1 MTSSSPTPSAPAA
14 APSERPAA
22 VGPDAGAAATP
33 GSSAPERPSS
43 AAPPRPSGDVGTAS
57 QASAAASGP
66 AATPAATPVAEPA
79 APADDWRRRLA
90 RWWAEFSLQ
99 TKLLA
104 VATLVVSLLMTG
116 ITFFALN
123 GIQQDARMSDTR
135 YARDLGLLLSA
146 NVTPLVAQGNDRELA
161 AVAERF
167 WRSSRSLRY
176 IVFADADGVIYLG
189 IPMGNGSTGGPGEEL
204 LSRRLELPVELQRR
218 PDNPLVRQHLTPD
231 GQVTDVFVPILVDDR
246 YLGVVA
252 LGINPN
258 ETLLASAALSRE
270 VTVAVFI
277 SIWVLVILGS
287 VFNALTI
294 TRPVKELLRGVR
306 AIAGGDFAA
315 RIALPVGGEL
325 GELLQGFNTMAS
337 QLEAYKAANIE
348 ELRAEQGKQQSL
360 IATMADGAVLL
371 DEEGRLV
378 LANPTAR
385 RLFRWEGRKLEGS
398 DLEEELPDRLAMEL
412 HGPLSSLVASDR
424 DSADV
429 RVSLGEPARTLR
441 IVLQS
446 VRDASGESL
455 KGIAMTIQDLTREVE
470 LNAAQSR
477 FISNVSHELRT
488 PLFNIKSYVETL
500 HDLGDQLSE
509 EETREFL
516 GIANAETDRLTRLVN
531 DVLDLSRLESDR
543 VWQLEPLEVVPAIEQ
558 TLRTYR
564 LNAEDRGVALVLE
577 ADPALPRVLGNWDLL
592 LQVFDNLVGNA
603 LKFTKSGGALMLR
616 VYPWPDSCRLEP
628 GTAPGDSPTCALTS
642 PLPRLR
648 IEIADTGC
656 GISAA
661 DQERIF
667 ERFFRVENAVH
678 TEAGTGLG
686 LSIVRGIL
694 EKHGTRVKMASEPG
708 VGTTFWFDLPLE
720 QSDADELK
728 LQAERRSYDRDGMK
742 A

>member
-1 MTSSSPTPSAPAA
+1 MNS
-14 APSERPAA
+14 
-22 VGPDAGAAATP
+22 
-33 GSSAPERPSS
+33 GSSAHSS
-43 AAPPRPSGDVGTAS
+43 GSSGNS
-57 QASAAASGP
+57 SSGS
-66 AATPAATPVAEPA
+66 E
-79 APADDWRRRLA
+79 WRRRLA

-123 GIQQDARMSDTR
+123 GIQRDVRLSDTR
-135 YARDLGLLLSA
+135 YARDLGLLLAA
-146 NVTPLVAQGNDRELA
+146 NVNPLVARGDDRQLA
-161 AVAERF
+161 SVAERF
-167 WRSSRSLRY
+167 WSTSRSLRY
-176 IVFADADGVIYLG
+176 IVLADAEGLIYLG
-189 IPMGNGSTGGPGEEL
+189 IPMGSGDGAGDQL
-204 LSRRLELPVELQRR
+204 LSRRLELPADLQSR
-218 PDNPLVRQHLTPD
+218 PDNPLIRQHLTPD
-231 GQVTDVFVPILVDDR
+231 GQVTDVFVPLVEGER

-258 ETLLASAALSRE
+258 ETLLASSALTRE

-294 TRPVKELLRGVR
+294 TQPVKELLRGVR
-306 AIAGGDFAA
+306 RIAGGDFEA

-325 GELLQGFNTMAS
+325 GELLEGFNTMAS
-337 QLEAYKAANIE
+337 RLEAYDEANIE
-348 ELRAEQGKQQSL
+348 ELQAAQVKQQSL

-371 DEEGRLV
+371 DEEGRIV

-385 RLFRWEGRKLEGS
+385 RLFRWEGRNLEGN
-398 DLEEELPDRLAMEL
+398 DLERELPDRVAMEL
-412 HGPLSSLVASDR
+412 HPLLGGLIASEKDG
-424 DSADV
+424 ADV
-429 RVSLGEPARTLR
+429 RCSLGEPARTLR
-441 IVLQS
+441 IVLKS
-446 VRDASGESL
+446 VRDASGETL

-509 EETREFL
+509 EEKQEFL

-531 DVLDLSRLESDR
+531 DVLDLSKLESDR
-543 VWQLEPLEVVPAIEQ
+543 IWQFEPIEVGPAIEQ

-564 LNAEDRGVALVLE
+564 LNADDKGVSLALE
-577 ADPALPRVLGNWDLL
+577 ADPQLPRVMGNWDLL

-603 LKFTKSGGALMLR
+603 LKFTAPGGRLVLR
-616 VYPWPDSCRLEP
+616 AYPWPDLCRLEP
-628 GTAPGDSPTCALTS
+628 GTAPGENPTCALTS

-648 IEIADTGC
+648 IEIADSGY
-656 GISAA
+656 GISEA
-661 DQERIF
+661 DQARIF
-667 ERFFRVENAVH
+667 ERFYRVENAVH

-694 EKHGTRVKMASEPG
+694 DKHGTKVRMASEPG

-720 QSDADELK
+720 HADSDELA
-728 LQAERRSYDRDGMK
+728 LMAERRSGEPVLSI
-742 A
+742 

>member
-1 MTSSSPTPSAPAA
+1 MTPSA
-14 APSERPAA
+14 
-22 VGPDAGAAATP
+22 
-33 GSSAPERPSS
+33 
-43 AAPPRPSGDVGTAS
+43 
-57 QASAAASGP
+57 SGP
-66 AATPAATPVAEPA
+66 TLGGTEAAGSFSL
-79 APADDWRRRLA
+79 WRARLQ

-116 ITFFALN
+116 ITFLALN
-123 GIQQDARMSDTR
+123 GIQRDARMSDTR
-135 YARDLGLLLSA
+135 FARDLGLLLSA
-146 NVTPLVAQGNDRELA
+146 NVTPLVAEGNDRELA
-161 AVAERF
+161 SVAERF
-167 WRSSRSLRY
+167 WQSSRSLRY
-176 IVFADADGVIYLG
+176 IFFADSDGVIYLG
-189 IPMGNGSTGGPGEEL
+189 IPMGGSTGMGERV
-204 LSRRLELPVELQRR
+204 LSRRLELPADIQRR
-218 PDNPLVRQHLTPD
+218 PDNPLIRQHLTPD
-231 GQVTDVFVPILVDDR
+231 GQVTDVFVPMVSDGR

-258 ETLLASAALSRE
+258 ETLLASAALTRE

-294 TRPVKELLRGVR
+294 TQPVKELLRGVR
-306 AIAGGDFAA
+306 SIAGGNFET

-325 GELLQGFNTMAS
+325 GELLNGFNTMAS
-337 QLEAYKAANIE
+337 QLEVYKAANIE
-348 ELRAEQGKQQSL
+348 ELTAAQVKQQSL

-371 DEEGRLV
+371 DAEGQIV

-385 RLFRWEGRKLEGS
+385 RLFRWEGRNLEGS
-398 DLEEELPDRLAMEL
+398 DLEAELPDRLAMEL
-412 HGPLSSLVASDR
+412 HVPLASLISSER
-424 DSADV
+424 DTTEV
-429 RVSLGEPARTLR
+429 RCSFGDPPRTLR

-446 VRDASGESL
+446 VRDASGETL

-488 PLFNIKSYVETL
+488 PLCNIKSYVETL
-500 HDLGDQLSE
+500 HDMGDLLSAE
-509 EETREFL
+509 QQKEFL
-516 GIANAETDRLTRLVN
+516 SIANAETDRLSRLVT

-543 VWQLEPLEVVPAIEQ
+543 VWQLEPMDLAPAIEQ

-564 LNAEDRGVALVLE
+564 LNAEEKGVMLLFSG
-577 ADPALPRVLGNWDLL
+577 DQHLPRVRGNWDLL

-603 LKFTKSGGALMLR
+603 LKFTRSGGQLLLR
-616 VYPWPDSCRLEP
+616 AYPWPDHCPLDPAGGPEAHPSC
-628 GTAPGDSPTCALTS
+628 TLTS
-642 PLPRLR
+642 RLPRLR
-648 IEIADTGC
+648 VEIADTGC
-656 GISAA
+656 GISEA
-661 DQERIF
+661 DQARIF

-694 EKHGTRVKMASEPG
+694 EKHGSQARMASEPG

-720 QSDADELK
+720 EADGDELRV
-728 LQAERRSYDRDGMK
+728 QAERSASLADIEADRRIP

>member
-1 MTSSSPTPSAPAA
+1 MSNPQGQW
-14 APSERPAA
+14 R
-22 VGPDAGAAATP
+22 
-33 GSSAPERPSS
+33 
-43 AAPPRPSGDVGTAS
+43 
-57 QASAAASGP
+57 QA
-66 AATPAATPVAEPA
+66 
-79 APADDWRRRLA
+79 LA

-99 TKLLA
+99 TKLLV
-104 VATLVVSLLMTG
+104 VATMVVSLLMTG
-116 ITFFALN
+116 ITFLALN
-123 GIQQDARMSDTR
+123 GIQRDVQISDTR

-146 NVTPLVAQGNDRELA
+146 NVTPLVADANDRELA

-176 IVFADADGVIYLG
+176 IFFADPEGVIYLG
-189 IPMGNGSTGGPGEEL
+189 IPIGGKGGSSELL
-204 LSRRLELPVELQRR
+204 LSRRLELPADIEKR
-218 PDNPLVRQHLTPD
+218 PDNPLIRQHLSPD
-231 GQVTDVFVPILVDDR
+231 GQVTDVFVPMVSEGR
-246 YLGVVA
+246 YLGVLA

-258 ETLLASAALSRE
+258 ETLLTSAALTRE

-277 SIWVLVILGS
+277 SIWVLVILGA

-294 TRPVKELLRGVR
+294 TRPVKELLQGVR
-306 AIAGGDFAA
+306 QVASGNFET
-315 RIALPVGGEL
+315 RLSLPVGGEL
-325 GELLQGFNTMAS
+325 GELLGGFNTMAS
-337 QLEAYKAANIE
+337 QLEAYKASNIE
-348 ELRAEQGKQQSL
+348 ELTAAQVKQQSL

-371 DEEGRLV
+371 DAEGAIVLV
-378 LANPTAR
+378 NPTAR
-385 RLFRWEGRKLEGS
+385 RLFRWEGRNLEGN
-398 DLEEELPDRLAMEL
+398 DLITELPEQLAIEL
-412 HGPLSSLVASDR
+412 QAALESLTSSSK

-429 RVSLGEPARTLR
+429 RCRFGEPARTLR

-446 VRDASGESL
+446 VRDASGEIL

-509 EETREFL
+509 EEKKEFL

-543 VWQLEPLEVVPAIEQ
+543 VWALEPLELGPAIEQ

-564 LNAEDRGVALVLE
+564 LNAEDKGVRLQFE
-577 ADPALPRVLGNWDLL
+577 ADPQLPRALGNWDLL

-603 LKFTKSGGALMLR
+603 LKFTPAGGQLLVRA
-616 VYPWPDSCRLEP
+616 YPWPDLCQLNTPETDNPS
-628 GTAPGDSPTCALTS
+628 CALTS

-648 IEIADTGC
+648 IEIADSGC
-656 GISAA
+656 GISDA
-661 DQERIF
+661 DQNRIF
-667 ERFFRVENAVH
+667 ERFYRVENAVH

-694 EKHGTRVKMASEPG
+694 EKHGSQVRMASALG
-708 VGTTFWFDLPLE
+708 VGTVFWFDLPLE
-720 QSDADELK
+720 ESDADEVQLM
-728 LQAERRSYDRDGMK
+728 ADRRRYSEE
-742 A
+742 ALPLATS

>member
-1 MTSSSPTPSAPAA
+1 MSAVPA
-14 APSERPAA
+14 PWL
-22 VGPDAGAAATP
+22 
-33 GSSAPERPSS
+33 
-43 AAPPRPSGDVGTAS
+43 
-57 QASAAASGP
+57 
-66 AATPAATPVAEPA
+66 
-79 APADDWRRRLA
+79 DWRRRLA

-116 ITFFALN
+116 ITFVALS
-123 GIQQDARMSDTR
+123 GIQRDVQQSDTR

-146 NVTPLVAQGNDRELA
+146 NVTPLVDQGDDRELA

-176 IVFADADGVIYLG
+176 IVFADAEGVIYLG
-189 IPMGNGSTGGPGEEL
+189 IPMGQGGSGTAGEEL
-204 LSRRLELPVELQRR
+204 LSRRLELPADLQRR
-218 PDNPLVRQHLTPD
+218 PDNPLIRKHLTPD
-231 GQVTDVFVPILVDDR
+231 GQVTDVFVPLLSGDR

-252 LGINPN
+252 LGVNPN
-258 ETLLASAALSRE
+258 ETVLASAALSRE

-306 AIAGGDFAA
+306 QVAGGDFRA

-325 GELLQGFNTMAS
+325 GELLEGFNTMADR
-337 QLEAYKAANIE
+337 LEAYDEANIE
-348 ELRAEQGKQQSL
+348 ELQAAQVKQQTL

-371 DEEGRLV
+371 DAEGRIV

-385 RLFRWEGRKLEGS
+385 RLFRWEGRNLEGNALADQLPEPLGEELQPVLETLLSGERDGS
-398 DLEEELPDRLAMEL
+398 DLRC
-412 HGPLSSLVASDR
+412 SC
-424 DSADV
+424 
-429 RVSLGEPARTLR
+429 GEPARTLR

-446 VRDASGESL
+446 VRDASGETL
-455 KGIAMTIQDLTREVE
+455 KGIAVTVQDLTREVE

-509 EETREFL
+509 EEKREFL

-543 VWQLEPLEVVPAIEQ
+543 VWTMEPLDLRPAMEQ

-564 LNAEDRGVALVLE
+564 LNAEDKGVQLRLDVHE
-577 ADPALPRVLGNWDLL
+577 QLPQVRGNWDLL
-592 LQVFDNLVGNA
+592 LQVLDNLVGNG
-603 LKFTKSGGALMLR
+603 LKFTARGGQLELR
-616 VYPWPDSCRLEP
+616 AYPWPDTCQLDPLTCPTDEN
-628 GTAPGDSPTCALTS
+628 PTCALTA

-648 IEIADTGC
+648 VEIADTGC
-656 GISAA
+656 GISRE
-661 DQERIF
+661 DQQRIF
-667 ERFFRVENAVH
+667 ERFYRVENAVH
-678 TEAGTGLG
+678 TEVGTGLG

-694 EKHGTRVKMASEPG
+694 EKHGTGAQMVSEPG

-720 QSDADELK
+720 QADEDEL
-728 LQAERRSYDRDGMK
+728 LLAGERWQAEQRGDAAMAAAGADLVLS

>member
-1 MTSSSPTPSAPAA
+1 MADPGGTDSATGSAQPGDTSAPSLSWPASATAA
-14 APSERPAA
+14 AAA
-22 VGPDAGAAATP
+22 
-33 GSSAPERPSS
+33 R
-43 AAPPRPSGDVGTAS
+43 R
-57 QASAAASGP
+57 GP
-66 AATPAATPVAEPA
+66 AWLEA
-79 APADDWRRRLA
+79 LA

-123 GIQQDARMSDTR
+123 GIQQDARISDTR
-135 YARDLGLLLSA
+135 YARDLGLLLTA
-146 NVTPLVAQGNDRELA
+146 NVTPLVAQGDDRELA

-167 WRSSRSLRY
+167 WQSSRSLRY

-189 IPMGNGSTGGPGEEL
+189 IPMGNGGEGTPAAGEQL
-204 LSRRLELPVELQRR
+204 LSRRLELPPDLPRR
-218 PDNPLVRQHLTPD
+218 PDNPLIRQHLTPD
-231 GQVTDVFVPILVDDR
+231 GQVTDVFVPMVSGDR

-258 ETLLASAALSRE
+258 ETLLVSSALTRE
-270 VTVAVFI
+270 VTVAVFV

-287 VFNALTI
+287 VINALTI
-294 TRPVKELLRGVR
+294 IRPVKELLRGVR
-306 AIAGGDFAA
+306 SIAGGNFET
-315 RIALPVGGEL
+315 RIAMPVGGEL

-337 QLEAYKAANIE
+337 QLEVYKAANIE
-348 ELRAEQGKQQSL
+348 ELRAEQVKQQSL

-371 DEEGRLV
+371 DAEGRIVLV
-378 LANPTAR
+378 NPTAR
-385 RLFRWEGRKLEGS
+385 RLFRWEARNLVGNEVIG
-398 DLEEELPDRLAMEL
+398 ELPDRLAMEL
-412 HGPLSSLVASDR
+412 AGALQNLISSEREST
-424 DSADV
+424 DV
-429 RVSLGEPARTLR
+429 RCSFGEPPRTLR

-446 VRDASGESL
+446 VRDASGEVL

-500 HDLGDQLSE
+500 HDYNDQLSDE
-509 EETREFL
+509 QKQEFL

-531 DVLDLSRLESDR
+531 DVLDLSRLESER
-543 VWQLEPLEVVPAIEQ
+543 VWELEPLEVGTAIEQ

-564 LNAEDRGVALVLE
+564 LNAGDKGVDLGFE
-577 ADPALPRVLGNWDLL
+577 ADPQLPRVLGNWDLL

-603 LKFTKSGGALMLR
+603 LKFTPPGGALKLR
-616 VYPWPDSCRLEP
+616 AYPWPDQCVIDPDS
-628 GTAPGDSPTCALTS
+628 GPGDNPNCALTS

-648 IEIADTGC
+648 IEIADSGC
-656 GISAA
+656 GIATA

-667 ERFFRVENAVH
+667 ERFYRVENAVH

-694 EKHGTRVKMASEPG
+694 EKHGTRVSMASESG

-720 QSDADELK
+720 HSDSDELA
-728 LQAERRSYDRDGMK
+728 LQAERRGYDRAHEGELQSLRS
-742 A
+742 

>member
-1 MTSSSPTPSAPAA
+1 MSWRAA
-14 APSERPAA
+14 L
-22 VGPDAGAAATP
+22 G
-33 GSSAPERPSS
+33 
-43 AAPPRPSGDVGTAS
+43 
-57 QASAAASGP
+57 
-66 AATPAATPVAEPA
+66 
-79 APADDWRRRLA
+79 

-123 GIQQDARMSDTR
+123 GIQRDAQMSDTR

-146 NVTPLVAQGNDRELA
+146 NVTPLVAEGNDRELA
-161 AVAERF
+161 AVADRF

-176 IVFADADGVIYLG
+176 IFFADPEGVIYLG
-189 IPMGNGSTGGPGEEL
+189 IPIGASSGSSELL
-204 LSRRLELPVELQRR
+204 LSRRLELPADLQKR
-218 PDNPLVRQHLTPD
+218 PDAPLIRQHLSPD
-231 GQVTDVFVPILVDDR
+231 GQVTDVFVPMVSEGR
-246 YLGVVA
+246 YLGVLA

-258 ETLLASAALSRE
+258 ETLLASAALTRE

-277 SIWVLVILGS
+277 SIWVLVILGA

-294 TRPVKELLRGVR
+294 TRPVKELLQGVR
-306 AIAGGDFAA
+306 SIAGGNFET
-315 RIALPVGGEL
+315 RLALPVGGEL
-325 GELLQGFNTMAS
+325 GELLEGFNTMAS
-337 QLEAYKAANIE
+337 QLEDYKAANIE
-348 ELRAEQGKQQSL
+348 ELTAAQVKQQSL

-371 DEEGRLV
+371 DAEGAIV

-385 RLFRWEGRKLEGS
+385 RLFRWEGRNLEGN
-398 DLEEELPDRLAMEL
+398 DLIAELPERLAMEL
-412 HGPLSSLVASDR
+412 QSALDSVTCRDR
-424 DSADV
+424 DTTDV
-429 RVSLGEPARTLR
+429 RCSFGEPPRTLR

-500 HDLGDQLSE
+500 HDLGDQLTE
-509 EETREFL
+509 EEKREFL

-543 VWQLEPLEVVPAIEQ
+543 VWTLEPLELAPAIEQ

-564 LNAEDRGVALVLE
+564 LNADEKGVTLAFD
-577 ADPALPRVLGNWDLL
+577 ADPQLPRVLGNWDLL

-603 LKFTKSGGALMLR
+603 LKFTPKNGQLQLR
-616 VYPWPDSCRLEP
+616 AYPWPDLCQLTP
-628 GTAPGDSPTCALTS
+628 GTAPNSESPSCELTS

-648 IEIADTGC
+648 IEIADSGC

-694 EKHGTRVKMASEPG
+694 DKHGTQVRMASEPG

-720 QSDADELK
+720 DSDTDELQ
-728 LQAERRSYDRDGMK
+728 LLAERRRYDQAVSPNTGVP
-742 A
+742 

>member
-1 MTSSSPTPSAPAA
+1 MTQAKALPTQTPQASP
-14 APSERPAA
+14 RP
-22 VGPDAGAAATP
+22 P
-33 GSSAPERPSS
+33 GS
-43 AAPPRPSGDVGTAS
+43 
-57 QASAAASGP
+57 
-66 AATPAATPVAEPA
+66 
-79 APADDWRRRLA
+79 DWLRRLR

-123 GIQQDARMSDTR
+123 GIQRDAQMSDTR

-146 NVTPLVAQGNDRELA
+146 NVTPLVAEGNDRELA
-161 AVAERF
+161 SVAERF

-176 IVFADADGVIYLG
+176 IVFADAEGVIYLG
-189 IPMGNGSTGGPGEEL
+189 IPMGNGSSTTASGEEL
-204 LSRRLELPVELQRR
+204 LSRRLALPADLQRR
-218 PDNPLVRQHLTPD
+218 PDNPLIRQHLTPD
-231 GQVTDVFVPILVDDR
+231 GLVTDVFVPIVFADR

-258 ETLLASAALSRE
+258 ETVIASAALTRE
-270 VTVAVFI
+270 VTTAVFI

-294 TRPVKELLRGVR
+294 IRPVKELLRGVR
-306 AIAGGDFAA
+306 QVAGGNFAT

-325 GELLQGFNTMAS
+325 GELLEGFNTMAS
-337 QLEAYKAANIE
+337 QLEVYKAANIE
-348 ELRAEQGKQQSL
+348 ELTAAQIKQQSL

-371 DEEGRLV
+371 DADSRIVLV
-378 LANPTAR
+378 NPTAR
-385 RLFRWEGRKLEGS
+385 RLFRWEGRNLEGNE
-398 DLEEELPDRLAMEL
+398 LVQELPDRLAMEL
-412 HGPLSSLVASDR
+412 HSPLLALMANER
-424 DSADV
+424 DTSDV
-429 RVSLGEPARTLR
+429 RCNFGEPARTLR

-455 KGIAMTIQDLTREVE
+455 KGMAMTIQDLTREVE

-500 HDLGDQLSE
+500 YDLGDQLSP
-509 EETREFL
+509 EETKEFL

-531 DVLDLSRLESDR
+531 DVLDLSRLESER
-543 VWQLEPLEVVPAIEQ
+543 VWDLEPIPITPAIEQ

-564 LNAEDRGVALVLE
+564 LNAEDKGVRLRFE
-577 ADPALPRVLGNWDLL
+577 AEEQLPRVLGNWDLL

-603 LKFTKSGGALMLR
+603 LKFTPRGGSLTLR
-616 VYPWPDSCRLEP
+616 AYPWPDLCPVDP
-628 GTAPGDSPTCALTS
+628 GAGPGSNPNCALTS

-648 IEIADTGC
+648 IEIADTGY
-656 GISAA
+656 GISPA

-694 EKHGTRVKMASEPG
+694 EKHGTRVRMASEPG

-720 QSDADELK
+720 HSDTDELAV
-728 LQAERRSYDRDGMK
+728 QAERREYNRQELISV
-742 A
+742 

>member
-1 MTSSSPTPSAPAA
+1 MTRS
-14 APSERPAA
+14 
-22 VGPDAGAAATP
+22 
-33 GSSAPERPSS
+33 
-43 AAPPRPSGDVGTAS
+43 
-57 QASAAASGP
+57 ASGP
-66 AATPAATPVAEPA
+66 TLGGTEAAGAFSL
-79 APADDWRRRLA
+79 WRARLQ

-116 ITFFALN
+116 ITFLALN
-123 GIQQDARMSDTR
+123 GIQRDARMSDTR
-135 YARDLGLLLSA
+135 FARDLGLLLSA
-146 NVTPLVAQGNDRELA
+146 NVTPLVAEGNDRELA
-161 AVAERF
+161 SVAERF
-167 WRSSRSLRY
+167 WQSSRSLRY
-176 IVFADADGVIYLG
+176 IFFADSDGVIYLG
-189 IPMGNGSTGGPGEEL
+189 IPMGGSTGMGERV
-204 LSRRLELPVELQRR
+204 LSRRLELPADIQRR
-218 PDNPLVRQHLTPD
+218 PDNPLIRQHLTPD
-231 GQVTDVFVPILVDDR
+231 GQVTDVFVPMVSDGR

-258 ETLLASAALSRE
+258 ETLLASAALTRE

-294 TRPVKELLRGVR
+294 TQPVKELLRGVR
-306 AIAGGDFAA
+306 SIAGGNFET

-325 GELLQGFNTMAS
+325 GELLNGFNTMAS
-337 QLEAYKAANIE
+337 QLEVYKAANIE
-348 ELRAEQGKQQSL
+348 ELTAAQVKQQSL

-371 DEEGRLV
+371 DAEGRIV

-385 RLFRWEGRKLEGS
+385 RLFRWEGRNLEGS
-398 DLEEELPDRLAMEL
+398 ELAAELPDRLAMEL
-412 HGPLSSLVASDR
+412 HDPLESLITSER
-424 DSADV
+424 DTTEV
-429 RVSLGEPARTLR
+429 RCSFGDPPRTLR

-488 PLFNIKSYVETL
+488 PLCNIKSYVETL
-500 HDLGDQLSE
+500 HDMGDLLSAE
-509 EETREFL
+509 EQKEFL
-516 GIANAETDRLTRLVN
+516 SIANAETDRLSRLVT

-543 VWQLEPLEVVPAIEQ
+543 VWQLEPMDLAPAIEQ

-564 LNAEDRGVALVLE
+564 LNAEEKGVMLFFAG
-577 ADPALPRVLGNWDLL
+577 DQHLPRVRGNWDLL

-603 LKFTKSGGALMLR
+603 LKFTRSGGQLLLR
-616 VYPWPDSCRLEP
+616 AYPWPDHCPLDP
-628 GTAPGDSPTCALTS
+628 GGGPEDRPACTLTS
-642 PLPRLR
+642 RLPRLR
-648 IEIADTGC
+648 VEIADTGC
-656 GISAA
+656 GISEA
-661 DQERIF
+661 DQARIF

-694 EKHGTRVKMASEPG
+694 EKHGSQARMASEPG

-720 QSDADELK
+720 EADGDELRV
-728 LQAERRSYDRDGMK
+728 QAERSASMADIEAERRIP

>member
-1 MTSSSPTPSAPAA
+1 MLPSSPTTMADPGGPAA
-14 APSERPAA
+14 AGAERS
-22 VGPDAGAAATP
+22 GEN
-33 GSSAPERPSS
+33 SAQSLSWP
-43 AAPPRPSGDVGTAS
+43 
-57 QASAAASGP
+57 ASAAAAT
-66 AATPAATPVAEPA
+66 AAAKSTPAWLEA
-79 APADDWRRRLA
+79 LA

-116 ITFFALN
+116 ITFFSLN
-123 GIQQDARMSDTR
+123 SIQQDARISDTR

-146 NVTPLVAQGNDRELA
+146 NVTPLVAQGDDRELA

-167 WRSSRSLRY
+167 WQSSRSLRY

-189 IPMGNGSTGGPGEEL
+189 IPMGNGGEGTPPAGEQL
-204 LSRRLELPVELQRR
+204 LSRRLELPADLQRR
-218 PDNPLVRQHLTPD
+218 PDNPLIRQHLTPD
-231 GQVTDVFVPILVDDR
+231 GQVTDVFVPMVSGDR

-258 ETLLASAALSRE
+258 ETLLVSSALTRE
-270 VTVAVFI
+270 VTVAVFV

-287 VFNALTI
+287 VNNALTI
-294 TRPVKELLRGVR
+294 IRPVKELLRGVR
-306 AIAGGDFAA
+306 SIAGGNFNT

-325 GELLQGFNTMAS
+325 GELLEGFNTMAS
-337 QLEAYKAANIE
+337 QLEVYKAANIE
-348 ELRAEQGKQQSL
+348 ELRAEQVKQQSL

-371 DEEGRLV
+371 DADGRIVLV
-378 LANPTAR
+378 NPTAR
-385 RLFRWEGRKLEGS
+385 RLFRWEARNLEGN
-398 DLEEELPDRLAMEL
+398 EVIGELPDRLAMEL
-412 HGPLSSLVASDR
+412 AGALQNLISSEREST
-424 DSADV
+424 DV
-429 RVSLGEPARTLR
+429 RCSFGEPPRTLR

-446 VRDASGESL
+446 VRDASGEVL

-500 HDLGDQLSE
+500 HDYNDQLSDE
-509 EETREFL
+509 QKQEFL

-543 VWQLEPLEVVPAIEQ
+543 VWELEPFEVGPAIEQ

-564 LNAEDRGVALVLE
+564 LNAGEKGVDLGFD
-577 ADPALPRVLGNWDLL
+577 ADPQLPRVLGNWDLL

-603 LKFTKSGGALMLR
+603 LKFTPPGGALRLR
-616 VYPWPDSCRLEP
+616 AYPWPDQCVLDPDSR
-628 GTAPGDSPTCALTS
+628 PGDNPNCALTS

-648 IEIADTGC
+648 IEIADSGC
-656 GISAA
+656 GIAAA

-694 EKHGTRVKMASEPG
+694 EKHGTQVRMASESG

-720 QSDADELK
+720 HSDSDELA
-728 LQAERRSYDRDGMK
+728 LQAERRGYDRAREGELQ
-742 A
+742 ALRG